1 LGSRKLTFWIK
12 PFIEKDLGGEI
23 MPGFNR
29 TGPQGYGPMSGR
41 GLGPCGRGLRMGT
54 SRGLGRGMGRYGYAP
69 AYEPT
74 NTVRITKEQE
84 MADLKAEKELMQQE
98 LKSVEQRIKELEKE

>member
-1 LGSRKLTFWIK
+1 
-12 PFIEKDLGGEI
+12 

-54 SRGLGRGMGRYGYAP
+54 SRGFGQGMGRSLGHA
-69 AYEPT
+69 AHEPT
-74 NTVRITKEQE
+74 NTLRGTREQE
-84 MADLKAEKELMQQE
+84 IADLNAEKELME
-98 LKSVEQRIKELEKE
+98 RDLKSVEQRIKELEKD